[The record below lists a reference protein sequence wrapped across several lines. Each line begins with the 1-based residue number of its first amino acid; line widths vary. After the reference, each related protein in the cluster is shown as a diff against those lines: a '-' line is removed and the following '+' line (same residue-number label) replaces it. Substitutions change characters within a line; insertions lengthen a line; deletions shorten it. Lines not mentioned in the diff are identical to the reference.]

1 MNILVKKQQ
10 ANNIPFLEVVQKN
23 EKTVNKKTIFFIH
36 GFMSAKEHNLHYA
49 YLLAEKGFQVILPD
63 TWLHG
68 EREDGLNEKELTLR
82 FWEVVIKTIKE
93 IKILR
98 DVLFEQNKIPD
109 EKIGLMGTSMG
120 GIITLGAL
128 TQYDWIQSAVSL
140 MGDPNYQQLAK
151 EQIHQLE
158 NYGATIP
165 KETLNDL
172 FASLKHYDLS
182 EQPEKIG
189 NRPLLFW
196 HGKKDPVVPYHH
208 AYQFY
213 MDVLKDL
220 YQQVDFIIDEHAGHK
235 VSRRGVLEV
244 VNWMDEKMTAEKI
257 SFSS

>member
-1 MNILVKKQQ
+1 MNILVTNQQ
-10 ANNIPFLEVVQKN
+10 VNNIPFLEVVQKN
-23 EKTVNKKTIFFIH
+23 EEIVNKKSIFFIH

-68 EREDGLNEKELTLR
+68 EREDGLNENELTLR
-82 FWEVVIKTIKE
+82 FWEIVIKTIKE

-98 DVLFEQNKIPD
+98 DVLFEQNKISD

-140 MGDPNYQQLAK
+140 MGNPCYQQLAK
-151 EQIHQLE
+151 DQIRELE
-158 NYGATIP
+158 RYGRTIP
-165 KETLNDL
+165 KEMLNEL

-182 EQPEKIG
+182 DQPEKIG
-189 NRPLLFW
+189 DRPLLFW
-196 HGKKDPVVPYHH
+196 HGKKDLVVPYHH

-213 MDVLKDL
+213 IDVLKDL
-220 YQQVDFIIDEHAGHK
+220 YQQVDFILDEHAGHK
-235 VSRRGVLEV
+235 VSRAGVLEV
-244 VNWMDEKMTAEKI
+244 VRWMNEKMNTEKI